1 MIFDSEE
8 IQLPNV
14 AQLLQETAARTGF
27 TASEMQELL
36 ESDLST
42 DELLEYIT
50 AFVSNQ
56 MN

>member
-1 MIFDSEE
+1 MVFDSEE
-8 IQLPNV
+8 IEHPYV
-14 AQLLQETAARTGF
+14 SQLLQETAARTGF
-27 TASEMQELL
+27 TAAEMQELL

-42 DELLEYIT
+42 DQLLDYIT